1 KRCLFFNYFVE
12 NHNESPK
19 RFPMNK
25 LSIIILS
32 IFLLACDGESASA
45 PSGESVTADPN
56 AVASFNLRS
65 GGMREQFLTEAEK
78 RNVEIWI
85 NDDGSVGHYVADD
98 KQINDIFTYIRA
110 VIWVN
115 N

>member
-1 KRCLFFNYFVE
+1 
-12 NHNESPK
+12 
-19 RFPMNK
+19 MNK
-25 LSIIILS
+25 LWLIILS
-32 IFLLACDGESASA
+32 IFLLACEGESASA
-45 PSGESVTADPN
+45 PSGELDTADPD

-65 GGMREQFLTEAEK
+65 GERRELFLTEAEK
-78 RNVEIWI
+78 RNVEVWI
-85 NDDGSVGHYVADD
+85 NNDGSIGHYVADD

>member
-1 KRCLFFNYFVE
+1 M
-12 NHNESPK
+12 NHK
-19 RFPMNK
+19 HHFPMNK

-45 PSGESVTADPN
+45 PSEESDTADPN

-65 GGMREQFLTEAEK
+65 GGTREQMLLAEAEK
-78 RNVEIWI
+78 RNVEVWI
-85 NDDGSVGHYVADD
+85 NDDGSIGHYVADN
-98 KQINDIFTYIRA
+98 KQIDDILTYIRA